1 MSNSY
6 IIGHT
11 TDDLKVIT
19 IFSSL
24 TLIYDDN
31 NEYIKYFGAQSGDT
45 IERLESIDGC
55 IIEILSLKCKSYEE
69 MLVQMDVCN
78 LLHGMEIPD
87 EICTTDTKIDNV
99 LKNKVKVLTEENT
112 QLKLKLKQLKNLLDK

>member
-1 MSNSY
+1 MNNPY
-6 IIGHT
+6 IIGCT
-11 TDDLKVIT
+11 TDDLKVIA

-55 IIEILSLKCKSYEE
+55 ITEILSLKCKSYEE
-69 MLVQMDVCN
+69 MLVQMDVYN

-99 LKNKVKVLTEENT
+99 LKNKVKVLTKENM